1 MSNLLFLKQW
11 NNYYNR
17 RIKTSTNYLSTQY
30 ILKENIN
37 FNPND
42 DINTELIINW
52 TQNWLPDYML
62 LLSGNM
68 PTIPAS
74 FMDGMTFCRIMN
86 ADQNVYEIEGTA
98 AEVQASMI
106 SNRFFGSDNK
116 ELNLSV
122 MANYENESYGTVY
135 IDIEGSVDLDKFY
148 CAVPVIDGLSINI
161 WSDSNSITITS
172 SNMPGGG
179 VLNKASLESLGWLGE
194 EPVWGI
200 TFTGASPD
208 VVWGLVDTR
217 QLPNILTEQKWFV
230 TDCVRTRKNQYNIK
244 LHRDIISDN
253 MYGLSTG
260 VFNVDRCRLSSD
272 NPLIFNKEGFE
283 YNQIKKEEYL
293 ISDRTNT
300 PWIVGYMAKNTS
312 SNNSISFADDYDIDM
327 RDTSFSNWTYATKLG
342 TKYGPATVTDCKIG
356 ISYENDWWTGGYTG
370 CFIWNGPSTNWTETV
385 SGNNIGLA
393 NEMVRYSES
402 NYNTVKNA
410 NRINWWNWSLA
421 NDKENTAHLPD
432 LTASQITDLR
442 SYNGKKILFSDGV
455 YLISF
460 TNPHDVITTYTDNE
474 NELTQYIVDTLA
486 SHSPTGTV
494 KHRHLEVYKTRKSA
508 YSLSY
513 SKVADITTI
522 SWKLPSTANSLTDAP
537 YKMFCL
543 PLPLTGHNVYV
554 DSHLQDKDVNLQVAM
569 DILANTTQGQIYDVQ
584 VLPFCPIEFASY
596 SAGSTSTYLTSPAGT
611 QDVDYSLITNT
622 HTEQEWIEDP
632 NEDGHYE
639 DVTVTDTIGRI
650 YFPET
655 SSFKFTTTQILKKN
669 SNGTY
674 SRVNINVQPYLN
686 GSGETKILSEQQF
699 IRLCDSTYT
708 SVFEMSPVKNGGINS
723 FNMFCTYKPYNP
735 YILVAPNFGNLYG
748 NSYEDSRGL
757 LCLGDYSL
765 PNTDSAWQQY
775 ELNNKTYQQSFNR
788 EITHMEKEFAIQ
800 RQEAGFGIAAGTVQ
814 GITTGAVVGGMASGN
829 PLGAVIGGAVGG
841 ATSLIGGAMD
851 YANLGKRQY
860 EEINYRKDLFNFSL
874 QNIKAMP
881 HTLTK
886 TSAIVA
892 NTKYLPFIECYDAT
906 DAERDILRQYIE
918 YNGMKAGYVGN
929 INASGFVKAN
939 IIKYN
944 EPLPANEVDA
954 LNTEL
959 IKGVYFE

>member
-1 MSNLLFLKQW
+1 MANLLFLKQW

-17 RIKTSTNYLSTQY
+17 RIKTSTNYLSTPY

-42 DINTELIINW
+42 DINTELVINW
-52 TQNWLPDYML
+52 NQNWLPDYML

-68 PTIPAS
+68 PTIPQS
-74 FMDGMTFCRIMN
+74 FMDSMTYCSIIN
-86 ADQNVYEIEGTA
+86 NDQQVYNFEGTA
-98 AEVQASMI
+98 AQLQASMATH
-106 SNRFFGSDNK
+106 RFFDLDIK
-116 ELNLSV
+116 DLNIGI
-122 MANYENESYGTVY
+122 MANYDNDNYGSVY
-135 IDIEGSVDLDKFY
+135 IDIEGNVELDKFY
-148 CAVPVIDGLSINI
+148 CAVPVIDGMTITV
-161 WSDSNSITITS
+161 WSDSNSIEITS

-179 VLNKASLESLGWLGE
+179 VLNKVSLESLGWLGE

-200 TFTGASPD
+200 KFEGASPD
-208 VVWGLVDTR
+208 VVWGYADTR
-217 QLPNILTEQKWFV
+217 QLPNILTSQKWFV
-230 TDCVRTRKNQYNIK
+230 TDCVRTRKNQYNVK
-244 LHRDIISDN
+244 LHRDIVSDN

-260 VFNVDRCRLSSD
+260 VFNIDRCKLPSD

-300 PWIVGYMAKNTS
+300 PWIVGYMAENANS
-312 SNNSISFADDYDIDM
+312 SHSISFAQDYDID
-327 RDTSFSNWTYATKLG
+327 RRATSFADWEYADKLG
-342 TKYGPATVTDCKIG
+342 TQYGPATVIDCKIG
-356 ISYENDWWTGGYTG
+356 ISYENNWWTGGYTG
-370 CFIWNGPSTNWTETV
+370 CFIWNGPGTNWTETV

-402 NYNTVKNA
+402 SYNTVKNA
-410 NRINWWNWSLA
+410 TRINWWNWSLA
-421 NDKENTAHLPD
+421 DEKENTAHLPG
-432 LTASQITDLR
+432 LTAAQISDLR
-442 SYNGKKILFSDGV
+442 SYNGKKVLFSDGV

-460 TNPHDVITTYTDNE
+460 TNPYTTTTTYTDND
-474 NELTQYIVDTLA
+474 NELTQYIVNTLA

-494 KHRHLEVYKTRKSA
+494 KHTHLEEYKTRKQQ

-513 SKVADITTI
+513 TKVADITTI
-522 SWKLPSTANSLTDAP
+522 SWKLPSTANTLTDAP

-543 PLPLTGHNVYV
+543 PLPLAGHNVYV
-554 DSHLQDKDVNLQVAM
+554 DSYKQDKDVNLQVAM

-596 SAGSTSTYLTSPAGT
+596 SSGSTVTYLTSPAGT
-611 QDVDYSLITNT
+611 ADVDYSLITNT
-622 HTEQEWIEDP
+622 VGQT
-632 NEDGHYE
+632 
-639 DVTVTDTIGRI
+639 TTTIGRI
-650 YFPET
+650 YFPKT

-669 SNGTY
+669 GNGTY
-674 SRVNINVQPYLN
+674 SRVNISVQHYLN

-735 YILVAPNFGNLYG
+735 YILVAPNFGGLYG

-765 PNTDSAWQQY
+765 PNTDTAWQQY

-800 RQEAGFGIAAGTVQ
+800 RQEAGWQIAAGTVQ
-814 GITTGAVVGGMASGN
+814 GAMAGATAGAMAGGGY
-829 PLGAVIGGAVGG
+829 GAAAGAIVGG
-841 ATSLIGGAMD
+841 ATSLVGGIMD
-851 YANLGKRQY
+851 YNNLGKRQG
-860 EEINYRKDLFNFSL
+860 EEINYRKDMFNFSL

-906 DAERDILRQYIE
+906 DEEKEILRQYIE
-918 YNGMKAGYVGN
+918 YNGMKAGYVGS
-929 INASGFVKAN
+929 INALGFVRAN

-944 EPLPANEVDA
+944 EPLPAHEVDA

-959 IKGVYFE
+959 TKGVYFE

>member
-17 RIKTSTNYLSTQY
+17 RIKTSTDYLTTSY
-30 ILKENIN
+30 ILKEGVN

-42 DINTELIINW
+42 DIDTELIINW
-52 TQNWLPDYML
+52 NQEWTPDYML

-74 FMDGMTFCRIMN
+74 FMNNITFCSITN
-86 ADQNVYEIEGTA
+86 AGQNVYSIDGTA
-98 AEVQASMI
+98 PEVQASMA
-106 SNRFFGSDNK
+106 SHNFFDLDSK

-122 MANYENESYGTVY
+122 MANYENDNYGSVY
-135 IDIEGSVDLDKFY
+135 IDLEGEIALDKFY
-148 CAVPVIDGLSINI
+148 CAVPVIDGMSIRI
-161 WSDSNSITITS
+161 WSDSNDITITS
-172 SNMPGGG
+172 SNMPDGG
-179 VLNKASLESLGWLGE
+179 VLNESSLESLGWTDN

-200 TFTGASPD
+200 IITGASPD

-217 QLPNILTEQKWFV
+217 QIPTILTEQKWFV

-244 LHRDIISDN
+244 LHRDIVSDN
-253 MYGLSTG
+253 IRGLSTG
-260 VFNVDRCRLSSD
+260 VFNIDRCKLPSD

-300 PWIVGYMAKNTS
+300 PWIVGYIAENAN
-312 SNNSISFADDYDIDM
+312 SNHSISFAKDYDIDL
-327 RDTSFSNWTYATKLG
+327 RSTSFANWEYANKIG
-342 TKYGPATVTDCKIG
+342 TQHGPATVTDCKIG
-356 ISYENDWWTGGYTG
+356 ISYERNWWVGGYEG

-385 SGNNIGLA
+385 ESNNIGLN

-410 NRINWWNWSLA
+410 YRVNWWNWSLA
-421 NDKENTAHLPD
+421 NEKENTAHLPD
-432 LTASQITDLR
+432 LTESQISDLR
-442 SYNGKKILFSDGV
+442 SYNGKKVLFSDGV

-460 TNPHDVITTYTDNE
+460 TNPYKTIYTYTDND
-474 NELTQYIVDTLA
+474 NELTQYIVNTLA
-486 SHSPTGTV
+486 AHSPTGTV
-494 KHRHLEVYKTRKSA
+494 KHTHLEQYKAERQTFV
-508 YSLSY
+508 LSY
-513 SKVADITTI
+513 NKVADITTI
-522 SWKLPSTANSLTDAP
+522 SWKLPSTANKLTDAP

-543 PLPLTGHNVYV
+543 PLPLAGHNVYI
-554 DSHLQDKDVNLQVAM
+554 DSVKQDKDVNLQVAM
-569 DILANTTQGQIYDVQ
+569 DILANTTSGQIYDVQ

-596 SAGSTSTYLTSPAGT
+596 SIGSTSTYLTSPAGIA
-611 QDVDYSLITNT
+611 DVDYSLITNT
-622 HTEQEWIEDP
+622 QGES
-632 NEDGHYE
+632 
-639 DVTVTDTIGRI
+639 VTTIGRI
-650 YFPET
+650 YFPKT

-669 SNGTY
+669 SNGSY
-674 SRVNINVQPYLN
+674 SRVNISNQSYLN

-735 YILVAPNFGNLYG
+735 YILVAPNFGGLYG
-748 NSYEDSRGL
+748 NTYEDSRGL

-800 RQEAGFGIAAGTVQ
+800 RQEAGFGIAAGTFQ
-814 GITTGAVVGGMASGN
+814 GAAAGAMTGAMAGGGYGAIA
-829 PLGAVIGGAVGG
+829 GAVIGGA
-841 ATSLIGGAMD
+841 TSLVGGAMD
-851 YANLGKRQY
+851 YANLGKRQG
-860 EEINYRKDLFNFSL
+860 EEINYRKDMFNFSL

-881 HTLTK
+881 NTLTK

-906 DAERDILRQYIE
+906 DEERDILRQYIE

-929 INASGFVKAN
+929 INASGFVRAN

-944 EPLPANEVDA
+944 ESLPAHEVDA

>member
-17 RIKTSTNYLSTQY
+17 RINTSTNDLSTSY
-30 ILKENIN
+30 ILKEGVN

-42 DINTELIINW
+42 DIDTELVINW
-52 TQNWLPDYML
+52 SQEWIPDYML

-68 PTIPAS
+68 PIIPAS
-74 FMDGMTFCRIMN
+74 FMDGMTLCSIRN
-86 ADQNVYEIEGTA
+86 ADQQVYSVSGTA
-98 AEVQASMI
+98 AEVQASMAT
-106 SNRFFGSDNK
+106 NRFFDLDSK

-122 MANYENESYGTVY
+122 MANYENGSYGTVY

-148 CAVPVIDGLSINI
+148 CAVPTIDGMTIRI
-161 WSDSNSITITS
+161 WSDDNDLTITS

-179 VLNKASLESLGWLGE
+179 VLNKASLESLGWTDNE
-194 EPVWGI
+194 AVWGI
-200 TFTGASPD
+200 TITGASPD
-208 VVWGLVDTR
+208 VVWGLVSTR
-217 QLPNILTEQKWFV
+217 QIPVILTDQKWFV
-230 TDCVRTRKNQYNIK
+230 TDCVRTRKGQYNIK
-244 LHRDIISDN
+244 LHRDIVSDSLR
-253 MYGLSTG
+253 GLSTG
-260 VFNVDRCRLSSD
+260 VFSVDRCKLSSD

-283 YNQIKKEEYL
+283 YNQIKKDEYL

-300 PWIVGYMAKNTS
+300 PWIVGYIAENANS
-312 SNNSISFADDYDIDM
+312 SHSISFAEDYDIDL
-327 RDTSFSNWTYATKLG
+327 RNTSFANWQYATKLG
-342 TKYGPATVTDCKIG
+342 TNYGPATVTECKIG

-370 CFIWNGPSTNWTETV
+370 CFIWNGPSTNYTETV
-385 SGNNIGLA
+385 SGNNIGLN

-402 NYNTVKNA
+402 NYNTVKSSY
-410 NRINWWNWSLA
+410 RVNWWNWSLA
-421 NDKENTAHLPD
+421 NDKENQAHVPG
-432 LTASQITDLR
+432 LTATQITDLR

-460 TNPHDVITTYTDNE
+460 TNPYDTITTYTDNE
-474 NELTQYIVDTLA
+474 NELTQYIVNTLA

-508 YSLSY
+508 YVLSY
-513 SKVADITTI
+513 NKVADITTI
-522 SWKLPSTANSLTDAP
+522 SWKLPSTANTLTDAP

-543 PLPLTGHNVYV
+543 PLPLAGHNVYV
-554 DSHLQDKDVNLQVAM
+554 DNHLQDKDVNLQVAM

-584 VLPFCPIEFASY
+584 VLPYCPIEFASY
-596 SAGSTSTYLTSPAGT
+596 SAGTTTTYLTSPSGI

-622 HTEQEWIEDP
+622 HTEQQWVEDI
-632 NEDGHYE
+632 NDEGYYE
-639 DVTVTDTIGRI
+639 DVQVTDTIGRI
-650 YFPET
+650 YFPKT

-674 SRVNINVQPYLN
+674 SRVNISVQPYLN

-765 PNTDSAWQQY
+765 PNTDTAWQQY

-800 RQEAGFGIAAGTVQ
+800 RQEAGWQIAAGTVEGTMKGLQ
-814 GITTGAVVGGMASGN
+814 AGMMTGNPYVAAGMAI
-829 PLGAVIGGAVGG
+829 AGGASSLAGG
-841 ATSLIGGAMD
+841 IMD
-851 YANLGKRQY
+851 YNNLGKRQK
-860 EEINYRKDLFNFSL
+860 EEINYRKDMFNFSL

-881 HTLTK
+881 NTLTK

-906 DAERDILRQYIE
+906 DEERDILRQYIE
-918 YNGMKAGYVGN
+918 YNGMKAGYVGS
-929 INASGFVKAN
+929 INASGFVRAN

-944 EPLPANEVDA
+944 ESLPAHEVDA

-959 IKGVYFE
+959 TKGVYFE

>member
-1 MSNLLFLKQW
+1 
-11 NNYYNR
+11 
-17 RIKTSTNYLSTQY
+17 
-30 ILKENIN
+30 
-37 FNPND
+37 
-42 DINTELIINW
+42 
-52 TQNWLPDYML
+52 ML

-74 FMDGMTFCRIMN
+74 FMDSMTYCSIIN
-86 ADQNVYEIEGTA
+86 NDQQVYNFEGTA
-98 AEVQASMI
+98 PQLQANMATH
-106 SNRFFGSDNK
+106 RFFDTDTK
-116 ELNLSV
+116 DLNIGI
-122 MANYENESYGTVY
+122 MANYDNDNYGSVY
-135 IDIEGSVDLDKFY
+135 IDIEGDVALNQFY
-148 CAVPVIDGLSINI
+148 CVVPVIDGMTITV
-161 WSDSNSITITS
+161 WSDSNSIEITS

-194 EPVWGI
+194 ENVWGI
-200 TFTGASPD
+200 KFEGASPD
-208 VVWGLVDTR
+208 VVWGYVDTR
-217 QLPNILTEQKWFV
+217 QIPNILTAQKWFV
-230 TDCVRTRKNQYNIK
+230 TDCIRTRKNQYKIN
-244 LHRDIISDN
+244 LHRDIVSDN

-260 VFNVDRCRLSSD
+260 VFNVDRCKLPSD

-300 PWIVGYMAKNTS
+300 PWIVGYIAENTNS
-312 SNNSISFADDYDIDM
+312 SHSISFAKDYDID
-327 RDTSFSNWTYATKLG
+327 RRSTSFAEWEYANKLG
-342 TKYGPATVTDCKIG
+342 TQHGPATVTDCKIG
-356 ISYENDWWTGGYTG
+356 ISWEHNWWEGGYTG
-370 CFIWNGPSTNWTETV
+370 CFIWNGPATNWTETV
-385 SGNNIGLA
+385 SGDNIGLN

-410 NRINWWNWSLA
+410 YRINWWNWSLA
-421 NDKENTAHLPD
+421 NEKENTAHLPD

-442 SYNGKKILFSDGV
+442 SYNGKKVLFSDGV

-460 TNPHDVITTYTDNE
+460 TNPYDTIYTYTDND
-474 NELTQYIVDTLA
+474 NELTQYIVNTLA

-494 KHRHLEVYKTRKSA
+494 KHTHLEEYKTRRST
-508 YSLSY
+508 YVLSY
-513 SKVADITTI
+513 NKVADITTI
-522 SWKLPSTANSLTDAP
+522 NWKLPSTANKLTDAP

-543 PLPLTGHNVYV
+543 PLPLAGHSVYV
-554 DSHLQDKDVNLQVAM
+554 DSYKQDKDVNLQVAM
-569 DILANTTQGQIYDVQ
+569 DILANTTSGQIYDVQ

-596 SAGSTSTYLTSPAGT
+596 SVGSTSTYLTSPSGIA
-611 QDVDYSLITNT
+611 DVDYSLITNT
-622 HTEQEWIEDP
+622 VGQST
-632 NEDGHYE
+632 
-639 DVTVTDTIGRI
+639 TTIGRI
-650 YFPET
+650 YFPKA

-674 SRVNINVQPYLN
+674 SRVNINTQPYLAAT
-686 GSGETKILSEQQF
+686 GETKILSEQQF

-735 YILVAPNFGNLYG
+735 YILVAPNFGGLYG

-765 PNTDSAWQQY
+765 PNTDTAWQQY

-800 RQEAGFGIAAGTVQ
+800 RQEAGWQIAAGTVQ
-814 GITTGAVVGGMASGN
+814 GAASGAMAAGMASGGN
-829 PLGAVIGGAVGG
+829 PYAAAAGAIVGG

-851 YANLGKRQY
+851 YANLGKRQG
-860 EEINYRKDLFNFSL
+860 EEINYRKDMFNFSL

-881 HTLTK
+881 NTLTK

-906 DAERDILRQYIE
+906 PEEQQILRQYIE
-918 YNGMKAGYVGN
+918 YNGMKAGYVGS
-929 INASGFVKAN
+929 INASGFVRAN

-944 EPLPANEVDA
+944 EPLPAHEVDA

-959 IKGVYFE
+959 VKGVYFE

>member
-1 MSNLLFLKQW
+1 
-11 NNYYNR
+11 
-17 RIKTSTNYLSTQY
+17 
-30 ILKENIN
+30 
-37 FNPND
+37 
-42 DINTELIINW
+42 
-52 TQNWLPDYML
+52 ML
-62 LLSGNM
+62 
-68 PTIPAS
+68 
-74 FMDGMTFCRIMN
+74 
-86 ADQNVYEIEGTA
+86 
-98 AEVQASMI
+98 
-106 SNRFFGSDNK
+106 
-116 ELNLSV
+116 
-122 MANYENESYGTVY
+122 
-135 IDIEGSVDLDKFY
+135 
-148 CAVPVIDGLSINI
+148 
-161 WSDSNSITITS
+161 
-172 SNMPGGG
+172 
-179 VLNKASLESLGWLGE
+179 
-194 EPVWGI
+194 
-200 TFTGASPD
+200 
-208 VVWGLVDTR
+208 
-217 QLPNILTEQKWFV
+217 
-230 TDCVRTRKNQYNIK
+230 
-244 LHRDIISDN
+244 
-253 MYGLSTG
+253 GLSTG
-260 VFNVDRCRLSSD
+260 VFNIDRCKLASD

-300 PWIVGYMAKNTS
+300 PWIVGYMAKNAN

-327 RDTSFSNWTYATKLG
+327 RDTSFAEWTYADKIG
-342 TKYGPATVTDCKIG
+342 TNHGPAVVTDCKIG
-356 ISYENDWWTGGYTG
+356 ISYERNWWIGGYEG

-385 SGNNIGLA
+385 ESNNIGLD

-410 NRINWWNWSLA
+410 YRINWWNWSLA
-421 NDKENTAHLPD
+421 NEKENTAHVPD

-460 TNPHDVITTYTDNE
+460 TNPYDTIYTYTDNE

-486 SHSPTGTV
+486 AHSPTGTV
-494 KHRHLEVYKTRKSA
+494 KHRHLEVYKTRRST

-522 SWKLPSTANSLTDAP
+522 SWKLPSTSNSLTDAP

-543 PLPLTGHNVYV
+543 PLPLTGHNVYI
-554 DSHLQDKDVNLQVAM
+554 DNHLQDKDVNLQVAM
-569 DILANTTQGQIYDVQ
+569 DILSHTTSGQTSQIYDVQ

-596 SAGSTSTYLTSPAGT
+596 SSGSTTTYLTSPSGT
-611 QDVDYSLITNT
+611 EDVDYSLITNT
-622 HTEQEWIEDP
+622 HSEQQWIEDP

-639 DVTVTDTIGRI
+639 TVTVTDTIGRI

-674 SRVNINVQPYLN
+674 SRVNISAQPYLN
-686 GSGETKILSEQQF
+686 ATGDTKILSEQQF

-735 YILVAPNFGNLYG
+735 YILVAPNFGGLYG
-748 NSYEDSRGL
+748 SSYEDSRGL

-765 PNTDSAWQQY
+765 PNTDTAWQQY

-788 EITHMEKEFAIQ
+788 EITHMEKEFAIK
-800 RQEAGFGIAAGTVQ
+800 RQEAGFNIASGTL
-814 GITTGAVVGGMASGN
+814 TGAVSGGVTAGMATGN
-829 PLGAVIGGAVGG
+829 GYAAAAGAIIGGATALAGG
-841 ATSLIGGAMD
+841 IAD
-851 YANLGKRQY
+851 YANLGKRQG
-860 EEINYRKDLFNFSL
+860 EEINYRKDMFNFSL

-881 HTLTK
+881 NTLTK

-906 DAERDILRQYIE
+906 DEEKEILRQYIE
-918 YNGMKAGYVGN
+918 YNGMKAGYVGS
-929 INASGFVKAN
+929 INASGFVRAN

-944 EPLPANEVDA
+944 ESLPAHEVDA

-959 IKGVYFE
+959 IKGKQIKDKKVYV

>member
-1 MSNLLFLKQW
+1 MANLLFLKQW

-17 RIKTSTNYLSTQY
+17 RIKTSTNYLSTPY
-30 ILKENIN
+30 ILKENVN

-52 TQNWLPDYML
+52 NHDWLPDYML

-74 FMDGMTFCRIMN
+74 FMDSMTYCSIIN
-86 ADQNVYEIEGTA
+86 ASQQVYNFEGTA
-98 AEVQASMI
+98 AQLQASMATH
-106 SNRFFGSDNK
+106 RFFDTDTK
-116 ELNLSV
+116 DLNIGI
-122 MANYENESYGTVY
+122 MANYDNDSYGTVY
-135 IDIEGSVDLDKFY
+135 IDIEGDVELDKFY
-148 CAVPVIDGLSINI
+148 CAVPVIDGMTITV
-161 WSDSNSITITS
+161 WSDSNSIEITS

-179 VLNKASLESLGWLGE
+179 VLNKVSLESLGWLGE
-194 EPVWGI
+194 ENIWGI
-200 TFTGASPD
+200 KFEGASPD
-208 VVWGLVDTR
+208 VVWGYADTR
-217 QLPNILTEQKWFV
+217 QLPNILTDQKWFV

-244 LHRDIISDN
+244 LRRDIISDN

-327 RDTSFSNWTYATKLG
+327 RDTSFANWEYATKLG

-370 CFIWNGPSTNWTETV
+370 CFIWNGPSTNWTETA

-421 NDKENTAHLPD
+421 NDKENAAHVPD

-442 SYNGKKILFSDGV
+442 SYNGKKILFSEGV

-494 KHRHLEVYKTRKSA
+494 KHRHLEIYKTRKSA

-569 DILANTTQGQIYDVQ
+569 DILSHTTSGQIYDVQ

-596 SAGSTSTYLTSPAGT
+596 SAGSTSTYLTSPSGI

-622 HTEQEWIEDP
+622 HTEQQWIEDP

-674 SRVNINVQPYLN
+674 SRVNISAQAYLN

-765 PNTDSAWQQY
+765 PNTDTAWQQY

-800 RQEAGFGIAAGTVQ
+800 RQEAGFNIVAGTVQ
-814 GITTGAVVGGMASGN
+814 GATSGAMAGGMTGN
-829 PLGAVIGGAVGG
+829 PYAAAAGAIIGG
-841 ATSLIGGAMD
+841 ATSLAGGIMD
-851 YANLGKRQY
+851 YANLGKRQG
-860 EEINYRKDLFNFSL
+860 EEINYRKDMFNFSL

-881 HTLTK
+881 NTLTK

-906 DAERDILRQYIE
+906 PEERDILRQYIE
-918 YNGMKAGYVGN
+918 YNGMKAGYVGS
-929 INASGFVKAN
+929 INASGFVRAN

-944 EPLPANEVDA
+944 EPLAANEVDA